1 MIIDDHIIIRE
12 GLKALLELEEDMDIV
27 YEGGSGMECL
37 KALDQ
42 CFPDVILLDLKMPG
56 ISGIEVSRVVKQR
69 KPQIKVILLTN
80 YDDEPYVL
88 GAIKADAD
96 GYVLK
101 NIKKGDLIKIIRLV
115 LEGHAYLDPSITGK
129 ILNNFKKSKLSE
141 EASSRTNFSYREL
154 QVLERLTEGK
164 SNQEIADNLCLSV
177 DTIKS
182 HLKSIYK
189 KLGVCNRLQ
198 AIKLAITEGFIH
210 LGYSPAKPDSD
221 STGKRIT
228 IPRQS
233 GHIIPKND
241 AE

>member
-1 MIIDDHIIIRE
+1 VEYKPDYLGSASSVSLSGLGKANPSGYRPFVNITLDNARGSQVESIR
-12 GLKALLELEEDMDIV
+12 
-27 YEGGSGMECL
+27 
-37 KALDQ
+37 
-42 CFPDVILLDLKMPG
+42 
-56 ISGIEVSRVVKQR
+56 
-69 KPQIKVILLTN
+69 
-80 YDDEPYVL
+80 
-88 GAIKADAD
+88 
-96 GYVLK
+96 
-101 NIKKGDLIKIIRLV
+101 
-115 LEGHAYLDPSITGK
+115 K

-233 GHIIPKND
+233 GHIIPKKRRRITMVIC
-241 AE
+241 ASC